1 MRLTPL
7 DIRNQTFPR
16 RMNGCDR
23 EEVEAF
29 LRLVSEDYEGALRE
43 IQQLKDKL
51 NRLEVRV
58 EELSGNEKLLRDT
71 LTTAQKLGEDLRR
84 TAVKESEVLISE
96 AELKGEKILDAAH
109 RRAAR
114 LAEDIREMRS
124 LRARLATSVR
134 ATIETHLAILES
146 LEVDRHSDPD
156 LDDKVAY
163 LGKQQ
168 RSARVRPPGGLGSQ
182 ATAAASPGSPAP
194 ERDFQLF
201 EPRRS
206 DREPGS

>member
-16 RMNGCDR
+16 RMRGYER
-23 EEVEAF
+23 EEVEVF

-43 IQQLKDKL
+43 IQQLRDKL
-51 NRLEVRV
+51 SRLEVRV
-58 EELSGNEKLLRDT
+58 EELGSNEKLLQDT
-71 LTTAQKLGEDLRR
+71 LTTAQKLGEDLKR
-84 TAVKESEVLISE
+84 TAVKESELLLGE

-114 LAEDIREMRS
+114 LAEDIREMRN

-146 LEVDRHSDPD
+146 LEVDRFNDPD
-156 LDDKVAY
+156 LDQKVAY
-163 LGKQQ
+163 LGSPQ
-168 RSARVRPPGGLGSQ
+168 RSARVRPPMAPPAQANAGGGV
-182 ATAAASPGSPAP
+182 
-194 ERDFQLF
+194 ERDLESV

-206 DREPGS
+206 DRDLGS

>member
-16 RMNGCDR
+16 RMRGYER
-23 EEVEAF
+23 EEVETF

-43 IQQLKDKL
+43 IQQLRDKIS
-51 NRLEVRV
+51 RFEVRI

-71 LTTAQKLGEDLRR
+71 LTTAQKLGEDLKR
-84 TAVKESEVLISE
+84 TAIKESEVLLGE

-114 LAEDIREMRS
+114 LAEDIREMKN
-124 LRARLATSVR
+124 LRTRLATSVR

-146 LEVDRHSDPD
+146 LEVDRHNDPD

-163 LGKQQ
+163 LGSPQ
-168 RSARVRPPGGLGSQ
+168 RSARVRPPGAPAPASGAASSERDS
-182 ATAAASPGSPAP
+182 AAAEA
-194 ERDFQLF
+194 
-201 EPRRS
+201 RRS
-206 DREPGS
+206 DRDFGS

>member
-16 RMNGCDR
+16 RMRGYER

-43 IQQLKDKL
+43 IQQLRDKL
-51 NRLEVRV
+51 SRLEVRV
-58 EELSGNEKLLRDT
+58 EELGGNEKLLQDT
-71 LTTAQKLGEDLRR
+71 LTTAQKLGEDLKR
-84 TAVKESEVLISE
+84 TAVKESELLLGE

-114 LAEDIREMRS
+114 LAEDIREMRN

-146 LEVDRHSDPD
+146 LEVDRFNDPD
-156 LDDKVAY
+156 LDQKVAY
-163 LGKQQ
+163 LGSPQ
-168 RSARVRPPGGLGSQ
+168 RNARVRPPAAPPAQASAGGGL
-182 ATAAASPGSPAP
+182 
-194 ERDFQLF
+194 ERDLESV

-206 DREPGS
+206 DRDLGS